1 MFLGVFVLEGF
12 EVPEGI
18 WSSQNP
24 CGNEFEQ
31 SSGFESR
38 NSVAKSDYLMPI
50 SKPPS
55 CVWFKG

>member
-24 CGNEFEQ
+24 FLL
-31 SSGFESR
+31 FR
-38 NSVAKSDYLMPI
+38 
-50 SKPPS
+50 
-55 CVWFKG
+55 FKILNVGMNLNNPQDLSQGIQWPNQTT